1 MEHDR
6 QDGFL
11 GWAGRHPRWADV
23 VCLLAI
29 VLFAVFLRLVY
40 VAEYTMSPLGVTAV
54 APDVAAHDAW
64 ARQILAGEAAGAPL
78 YPRFLAMLYR
88 RTGGALG
95 AVRDLKLL
103 LDTAAL
109 VLVWVAV
116 RRLWRRR
123 TACLAG
129 LLWSAYLPLIYYSA
143 ELHPEGLTVF
153 LVSLAFFLW
162 SFATAATGRFRLAL
176 LGGVGLCLGLAAA
189 AQPLL
194 LPFAVGVAAL
204 GPWCLPGG
212 ATGRERL
219 VAALILLVPGVLL
232 AFSPL
237 AGVAAGGEFVA
248 APTPLHNLAY
258 AWSALEIPS
267 GSDLPELQFY
277 TPLMRLPFPR
287 FGWIAPLAVLGVW
300 LRRRDRR
307 VWLWLLLPAVH
318 TLALAFVALAGGRQ
332 RLPMLPALLVLAAL
346 GIDALVDAWVRRD
359 VAVWRFA
366 TVLLL
371 AVFVPIHLLRPPLPR
386 DSAARSLLL
395 AAEASCRLGN
405 FDHAEQAAAKAAE
418 LAPDLPGIESL
429 RELCRAG
436 RERRADATP
445 PGDTNREEP

>member
-29 VLFAVFLRLVY
+29 VLFALFLRLVY

-109 VLVWVAV
+109 ALVWVAV

-143 ELHPEGLTVF
+143 ELHPEGLAIF
-153 LVSLAFFLW
+153 LLSLGFFLW
-162 SFATAATGRFRLAL
+162 SFAAAAGRFRLAL
-176 LGGVGLCLGLAAA
+176 LGGIGLCLGLAAA
-189 AQPLL
+189 VQPLL
-194 LPFAVGVAAL
+194 LPFAVGVAVL
-204 GPWCLPGG
+204 GSWCLPGE
-212 ATGRERL
+212 ATRRERL
-219 VAALILLVPGVLL
+219 VAALALLVPGLLL

-237 AGVAAGGEFVA
+237 AGVAAGGEFAA
-248 APTPLHNLAY
+248 APPPLHNLVY
-258 AWSALEIPS
+258 AWSAQEIPS

-287 FGWIAPLAVLGVW
+287 FGWIAPLAVLGAW

-307 VWLWLLLPAVH
+307 AWIWLLLPAVH

-346 GIDALVDAWVRRD
+346 GIDALIDAWGKRD
-359 VAVWRFA
+359 VAAWRFA

-371 AVFVPIHLLRPPLPR
+371 AVFIPIHSLRPPMPP

-418 LAPDLPGIESL
+418 LAPDLPGLEPL

-436 RERRADATP
+436 RERRADGTP
-445 PGDTNREEP
+445 PENPRREEP